1 MQYQDLPELT
11 SQINSFLKKLEN
23 QKLALFLDY
32 DGTLTPIVSR
42 PEDAII
48 SPEMKQAVYQLSTLV
63 PVAVISGRDR
73 KDVEKMV
80 GLENLIYSGSH
91 GFDTKGPDFEYQH
104 EAGVNCLPEFDA
116 AEEELKQALDGIEN
130 AKVERKLF
138 AIAVHYRNVEENMV
152 SKVEAIADKTYQKY
166 DCLKK
171 TGGKKIIELKPDIDW
186 HKGKALLWLLDKLDL
201 NKSSILPVYI
211 GDDVTDED
219 AFKALPEVNGVG
231 ILVGDH
237 DQDTQANYRLEKV
250 EQVKDFLEQMI
261 EFYQD
266 KAK

>member
-1 MQYQDLPELT
+1 MKYQDLPEL
-11 SQINSFLKKLEN
+11 NSNIESFFKKLEK
-23 QKLALFLDY
+23 QRVAIFLDY

-42 PEDAII
+42 PEDAKIT
-48 SPEMKQAVYQLSTLV
+48 PEMKAAVHELSTLI

-73 KDVEKMV
+73 KDVSQMV
-80 GLENLIYSGSH
+80 GLDNLIYSGSH

-104 EAGVNCLPEFDA
+104 EAGVKCLPEFDA
-116 AEEELKQALDGIEN
+116 AEKALKQSLSAIDN

-138 AIAVHYRNVEENMV
+138 AIAIHYRNVSENEV
-152 SKVEAIADKTYQKY
+152 AKVEALVNEIYHKY

-186 HKGKALLWLLDKLDL
+186 HKGKALLWLLEKLDL
-201 NKSSILPVYI
+201 KKSEILPVYI

-219 AFKALPEVNGVG
+219 AFKVLPEVDGIG

-237 DQDTQANYRLEKV
+237 EMSTTANYRLDEV
-250 EQVKDFLEQMI
+250 PHVKNFLQQLIDF
-261 EFYQD
+261 Y